1 MTMLEIILAYIS
13 PSFAAKCRLRLIKK
27 IENTKRQK
35 IKQRKSI
42 FRARSFIRCDVMF
55 RFRVRLFPREGGGGS
70 LHPIRGLSNIIGR
83 RVFFFLKSTF
93 GVLFESG
100 STSPV
105 LLFRSPFV
113 IAGSEFCIRTP
124 FLLIEPGCSGIRG
137 LGFSGSE
144 FSWHPFGCL
153 ENSDPSETR

>member
-1 MTMLEIILAYIS
+1 MCEVMTMSEIILAYIS

-27 IENTKRQK
+27 IENTKSQRQK

-55 RFRVRLFPREGGGGS
+55 RFRVRLGGGGGGGS

-83 RVFFFLKSTF
+83 RVFFFLKSTY

-100 STSPV
+100 STSPL

-113 IAGSEFCIRTP
+113 IAGS
-124 FLLIEPGCSGIRG
+124 
-137 LGFSGSE
+137 
-144 FSWHPFGCL
+144 
-153 ENSDPSETR
+153 